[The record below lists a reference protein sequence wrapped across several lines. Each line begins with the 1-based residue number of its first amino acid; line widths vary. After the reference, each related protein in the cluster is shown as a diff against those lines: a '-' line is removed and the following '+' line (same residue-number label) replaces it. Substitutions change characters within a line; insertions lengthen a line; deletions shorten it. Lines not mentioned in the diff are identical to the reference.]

1 MVHFDAHSD
10 TNDTY
15 FGGMRYTHGTPFR
28 RAIEEGL
35 LDPKRI
41 VQIGIRGSLFDPED
55 MNWAIQAGV
64 RIIKIEEFE
73 ALGVEATI
81 AEARRVVGEGPSYLT
96 FDVDSLDPA
105 FAPGTGTPEIGGLT
119 PREAQRLLRGLRGL
133 QIIGADVVEVAPPF
147 DQSGGTALIG
157 ANMMFEILCLM
168 AESRAGGR

>member
-1 MVHFDAHSD
+1 
-10 TNDTY
+10 
-15 FGGMRYTHGTPFR
+15 
-28 RAIEEGL
+28 
-35 LDPKRI
+35 
-41 VQIGIRGSLFDPED
+41 
-55 MNWAIQAGV
+55 
-64 RIIKIEEFE
+64 
-73 ALGVEATI
+73 VEATI

-133 QIIGADVVEVAPPF
+133 QIIGDDVVEVAPPF
-147 DQSGGTALIG
+147 DQSGATALIG